1 MAASIVIMLFAL
13 GGVVASPATMTTKV
27 QNSLFDDFNIHG
39 ARREAIAEDI
49 GNVTVRISEKFPGL
63 SLHGHIESFENV
75 RAAKCLSLY
84 TAIGVAN
91 ASSHVMAPRVVADG
105 RRVFDEVCG
114 DDAFGKLDKM
124 FRSARVGSR
133 NMLSWVDYVTGA
145 ALAITGA
152 GLAISGVVITAFLPQ
167 FAFISAPLAIL
178 GTGICSGG
186 IAEIF
191 GTLEDDGYSMLY
203 DRPFDAINQTIARTT
218 EIFS

>member
-13 GGVVASPATMTTKV
+13 GGVVASPTTMTTKV

-39 ARREAIAEDI
+39 ARREAIAKDI
-49 GNVTVRISEKFPGL
+49 ENVTVRISEKFPGL

-124 FRSARVGSR
+124 FRPARVGSR
-133 NMLSWVDYVTGA
+133 NMLSWMGYVTGA
-145 ALAITGA
+145 ALAVA
-152 GLAISGVVITAFLPQ
+152 GVVSAISGVVMILGG
-167 FAFISAPLAIL
+167 APGIAGGIVVAL
-178 GTGICSGG
+178 GTGMCVEGF
-186 IAEIF
+186 AEISE
-191 GTLEDDGYSMLY
+191 TLEGDGYSMLY